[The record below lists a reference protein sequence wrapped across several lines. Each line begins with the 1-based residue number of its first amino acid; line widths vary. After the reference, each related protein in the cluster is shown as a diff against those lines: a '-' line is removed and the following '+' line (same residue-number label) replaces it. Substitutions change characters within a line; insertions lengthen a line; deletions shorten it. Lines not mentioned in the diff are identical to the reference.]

1 MRVVPLLAV
10 CGLGLLLSSS
20 ALADTPKAK
29 GPKTAKGA
37 PACVPGTQIECACIG
52 GARGAQ
58 VCADDG
64 ARFEACQCE
73 APPAPPTATYYQP
86 SGPSPAVPGYG
97 LTEQPV
103 YRRRTGL
110 LATGITFA
118 GLGAVG
124 LAVGAATFV
133 SGTNKNYY
141 CGYDYSCYSYDD
153 SGLKTAG
160 GIAMA
165 VGGTFLVLGIV
176 FTAVGAKKVRVH
188 PNMAL
193 TLPLGPTA
201 QSPSIGAT
209 PGGLAFRF

>member
-1 MRVVPLLAV
+1 MRVVPLLAA
-10 CGLGLLLSSS
+10 CGLGLLVSS
-20 ALADTPKAK
+20 AAFADTPRSK
-29 GPKTAKGA
+29 GPKTGRSA

-73 APPAPPTATYYQP
+73 APQAPPAATYYQP
-86 SGPSPAVPGYG
+86 AQAAPVMPAYG
-97 LTEQPV
+97 LEERPV
-103 YRRRTGL
+103 YRRRTGM
-110 LATGITFA
+110 LATGITFT
-118 GLGAVG
+118 GLGALG
-124 LAVGAATFV
+124 LAAGAATFV
-133 SGTNKNYY
+133 SGINKNYY
-141 CGYDYSCYSYDD
+141 CGYDYGCYSYDD

-165 VGGTFLVLGIV
+165 VGGTVLVLGIV

-188 PNMAL
+188 PSMGL
-193 TLPLGPTA
+193 TLPLGPSA
-201 QSPSIGAT
+201 LSPSIGSG